1 MLNAVVEVD
10 ESDNKDKDKKIK
22 ELQEEVEVLRKKI
35 EQDDEYDNMSSH
47 EWSKTLSQE
56 EIDDIVM
63 AKICQNMLEI
73 YAYVDVTELQ
83 LLEDVIDFVKK
94 DEDCDYFDDD
104 FKHVLSLGLRTTQN
118 LHRAIYVFLKM
129 ASDTHGDDTLLSTM

>member
-1 MLNAVVEVD
+1 MEVD

>member
-1 MLNAVVEVD
+1 MEVD
-10 ESDNKDKDKKIK
+10 ESDNKEKDKKIK

>member
-1 MLNAVVEVD
+1 MEVD

-35 EQDDEYDNMSSH
+35 EQDDEYDEYDNMSSH

-118 LHRAIYVFLKM
+118 LHKAIYVFLKM

>member
-1 MLNAVVEVD
+1 MEVD
-10 ESDNKDKDKKIK
+10 ESDNKEKDKKIK

-73 YAYVDVTELQ
+73 YAYVDVSELQ